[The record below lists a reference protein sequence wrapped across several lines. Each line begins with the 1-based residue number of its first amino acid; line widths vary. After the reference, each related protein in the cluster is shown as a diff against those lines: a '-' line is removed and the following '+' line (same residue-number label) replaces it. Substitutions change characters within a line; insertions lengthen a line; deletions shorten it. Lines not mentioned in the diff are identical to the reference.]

1 MLGLGAEMAMLTQT
15 QVNAFLIVDQ
25 ADMEMQ
31 FFIVLMNHFLI
42 GIL

>member
-15 QVNAFLIVDQ
+15 QVNVFLIVDQ

-31 FFIVLMNHFLI
+31 FFILEVI
-42 GIL
+42 